1 MSKAFFCIFLLITLF
16 GCQKKLNNTD
26 IIQKVVSFQEKAQG
40 TNLDSTLYYLQ
51 KAGKLIQKHPFIS
64 DSLQAENKFAFGLYY
79 RTKNE
84 IDTAAAYFYKTTK
97 IPQDAAINSRQFYY
111 YFVAFETFKNLGKY
125 GDCKAL
131 AEAFKEKINL
141 EREPLNAGYYF
152 FFLEEIYKAT
162 YEFEK
167 ALIANKKRIE
177 IIEKNPNLGLTNYQ
191 ELLSRYKILDNL
203 NREDEGVKILD
214 NLIEKDT
221 LLTNDLKRQVYS
233 TRGIY
238 DFYQNDF
245 KSAIKN
251 YKKSLENVK
260 LLTFFDKNELLA
272 NSYSNIAEAYII
284 EKDFDK
290 ARKYLDSA
298 KGQNF
303 EQLPTDYQRNILKY
317 ELRLAN
323 EQEKSTET
331 VEAELDR
338 LLDNQN
344 KAYRKKYE
352 SELLALNEAAAK
364 EELLFQQQRNAELK
378 NIRLRNG
385 LFLLFSVLFLIIFG
399 GILYYRNK
407 KLRFERRNL
416 QMQQRLLRSQMNP
429 HFTSNVLYSIQNT
442 IKHNKEEAKKHLLKF
457 SRLLRL
463 ILENSTQNY
472 IQFDKEI
479 DALKKYMDFQLLR
492 FPEKFQYEF
501 HYENMDEDELV
512 FIPPML
518 LQPFIENSIEHGF
531 SDIEHKGLIML
542 SFTKKD
548 SYILCKISDNG
559 KGLTNNDNTFKN
571 STSIK
576 LIRDFL
582 KKATK
587 KEVSIET
594 NTTSKTGVL
603 ITLAIPYKLSD
614 EN

>member
-1 MSKAFFCIFLLITLF
+1 MSKTFLCTFLLIALF
-16 GCQKKLNNTD
+16 GCQRELNTTD
-26 IIQKVVSFQEKAQG
+26 IIQEVISLQEKAQDA
-40 TNLDSTLYYLQ
+40 NLDSTLYYLQ
-51 KAGKLIQKHPFIS
+51 KADKLIQAHSFIS
-64 DSLQAENKFAFGLYY
+64 DSLQSENKLAIGLYY
-79 RTKNE
+79 RSKNE

-97 IPQDAAINSRQFYY
+97 IPQDTTISSRQFYY

-131 AEAFKEKINL
+131 ADAFKEKINF
-141 EREPLNAGYYF
+141 EKDPLNAGYYY
-152 FFLEEIYKAT
+152 FFLEEIYKGT
-162 YEFEK
+162 FEFKK
-167 ALIANKKRIE
+167 ALNANEKRIE
-177 IIEKNPNLGLTNYQ
+177 IIEKNPELKLTNHQ
-191 ELLSRYKILDNL
+191 ELLNRYRILYNL
-203 NREDEGVKILD
+203 DREDEGVKILD
-214 NLIEKDT
+214 GLILKDS

-260 LLTFFDKNELLA
+260 LLTIFDKNELLA
-272 NSYSNIAEAYII
+272 NSYSNLAEVYII

-298 KGQNF
+298 KGQSF
-303 EQLPTDYQRNILKY
+303 EQLPTNYQRNILKY

-323 EQEKSTET
+323 EQQKSTEI

-344 KAYRKKYE
+344 KTYRKKYE
-352 SELLALNEAAAK
+352 SELLALKEAAAK
-364 EELLFQQQRNAELK
+364 EELLFQQQRNTELK

-385 LFLLFSVLFLIIFG
+385 LFLLFGVLFLIVFG

-442 IKHNKEEAKKHLLKF
+442 IKQNKEEAKKHLLKF

-501 HYENMDEDELV
+501 HYDNMDEDELI

-518 LQPFIENSIEHGF
+518 LQPFIENCIEHGF
-531 SDIEHKGLIML
+531 SDIDHKGFITL
-542 SFTKKD
+542 SFTKKET
-548 SYILCKISDNG
+548 YILCKISDNG
-559 KGLTNNDNTFKN
+559 KGLTNNNNTFKN
-571 STSIK
+571 VTSIK

-594 NTTSKTGVL
+594 NTASKTGVL

>member
-1 MSKAFFCIFLLITLF
+1 MSKNFLCILFLITLF
-16 GCQKKLNNTD
+16 SCQKKLNTND
-26 IIQKVVSFQEKAQG
+26 ITGKIISLQKKAQD
-40 TNLDSTLYYLQ
+40 TTLEATLYYLQ
-51 KAGKLIQKHPFIS
+51 EVDKLIQEYPSIS
-64 DSLQAENKFAFGLYY
+64 DSLQAENLFAFGVYY
-79 RTKNE
+79 RKKSE
-84 IDTAAAYFYKTTK
+84 VDTAATYFYNATK
-97 IPQDAAINSRQFYY
+97 KVQHSAMNSRQFYQ
-111 YFVAFETFKNLGKY
+111 YFIAFETFKSLGKY

-131 AEAFKEKINL
+131 TDAFKEKIDFEND
-141 EREPLNAGYYF
+141 PLNTGYYF
-152 FFLEEIYKAT
+152 FFLEEIYTAT
-162 YEFEK
+162 YEFDK
-167 ALIANKKRIE
+167 ALNANQQRIE
-177 IIEKNPNLGLTNYQ
+177 IITKNPELKLTNHQ
-191 ELLSRYKILDNL
+191 ELLNRYNILYEL
-203 NREDEGVKILD
+203 NREEEGVTLLD
-214 NLIEKDT
+214 DLIKQDS

-233 TRGIY
+233 SRGIY
-238 DFYQNDF
+238 DFYQDDF
-245 KSAIKN
+245 KNAIKN

-290 ARKYLDSA
+290 AQKYLDSA

-317 ELRLAN
+317 QLRLAN
-323 EQEKSTET
+323 EQKKSIATIED
-331 VEAELDR
+331 ELDR

-344 KAYRKKYE
+344 KAYRNKYE
-352 SELLALNEAAAK
+352 SELLALKAAAAK
-364 EELLFQQQRNAELK
+364 EELLFQQQRNTELK
-378 NIRLRNG
+378 NIRLRNS
-385 LFLLFSVLFLIIFG
+385 LFLLFGILFLIVFG
-399 GILYYRNK
+399 GILYYRSK
-407 KLRFERRNL
+407 KLRFQQRHL

-442 IKHNKEEAKKHLLKF
+442 IKHSKEEAKKHLLKF

-472 IQFDKEI
+472 IRFDKEI

-501 HYENMDEDELV
+501 QYENMHEDDLI

-531 SDIEHKGLIML
+531 ADIEQEGFITLN
-542 SFTKKD
+542 FAKKD
-548 SYILCKISDNG
+548 AYIVCEIRDNG
-559 KGLTNNDNTFKN
+559 KGLVYNENTFKN

-587 KEVSIET
+587 KEVSIQT

-603 ITLAIPYKLSD
+603 VTLAIPYKLSD

>member
-1 MSKAFFCIFLLITLF
+1 MSRAFLCIFLLITF
-16 GCQKKLNNTD
+16 FACQKKLDTANVIENV
-26 IIQKVVSFQEKAQG
+26 ISFQKKAQN
-40 TNLDSTLYYLQ
+40 TTLDSTVYYLN
-51 KAGKLIQKHPFIS
+51 KAAQLIQRHSFIS
-64 DSLQAENKFAFGLYY
+64 DSLQAENKLAFGLYY
-79 RTKNE
+79 RAKNE
-84 IDTAAAYFYKTTK
+84 IDTAVSYFYETTK
-97 IPQDAAINSRQFYY
+97 IPQNTAINARHFYY
-111 YFVAFETFKNLGKY
+111 YYVAFETFKNLGKH
-125 GDCKAL
+125 GDCLAL
-131 AEAFKEKINL
+131 IAAFKQKINL
-141 EREPLNAGYYF
+141 EKEPLNAGYYY
-152 FFLEEIYKAT
+152 FFLEEIYNAT

-167 ALIANKKRIE
+167 ALNANEKRIQ
-177 IIEKNPNLGLTNYQ
+177 IIAENPNLKLTNHQ
-191 ELLSRYKILDNL
+191 ELLNRYTILDNL
-203 NREDEGVKILD
+203 NRTDEGVKILD
-214 NLIEKDT
+214 DLIKKDS
-221 LLTNDLKRQVYS
+221 LLTHDLKRQVYS

-260 LLTFFDKNELLA
+260 LLTFFDKNELLS
-272 NSYSNIAEAYII
+272 NSYANIAEAYII

-298 KGQNF
+298 KGPNF
-303 EQLPTDYQRNILKY
+303 EKLPSNYQRNILKY
-317 ELRLAN
+317 QLRLAN
-323 EQEKSTET
+323 EQNQSTAT

-344 KAYRKKYE
+344 KAYRNKYE
-352 SELLALNEAAAK
+352 SELLALKEAAAK
-364 EELLFQQQRNAELK
+364 EKLLFQQQQNTELK

-385 LFLLFSVLFLIIFG
+385 LFLLFSILFLSIFG
-399 GILYYRNK
+399 GMLYYRNK
-407 KLRFERRNL
+407 KLRFQQRHL

-442 IKHNKEEAKKHLLKF
+442 IKHSKEDAKKHLLKF

-472 IQFDKEI
+472 LQFDKEI

-501 HYENMDEDELV
+501 HYENMYEDELV

-531 SDIEHKGLIML
+531 STLENKGLITL
-542 SFTKKD
+542 HFTKKET
-548 SYILCKISDNG
+548 YILCKISDNG
-559 KGLTNNDNTFKN
+559 NGFTEDKNTFKN

-587 KEVSIET
+587 KDISIQT
-594 NTTSKTGVL
+594 NSASNTGVL